1 MFRCLKLT
9 SLGKWKQNI
18 KPIKIMRRIKEHKN
32 FSALVFS
39 HVGRRYKMKRRRLVW
54 LKKAGL
60 ASRNIVH
67 FLKKVILRCIGLCFH
82 YHHKMKVAAFVL
94 LINNSCIC
102 VIFSGESPQHNVFE
116 LKRQIHSFSREISLF
131 STIFRSN
138 IHAAFQRVVQ
148 SFAVL
153 TETVERK

>member
-1 MFRCLKLT
+1 
-9 SLGKWKQNI
+9 
-18 KPIKIMRRIKEHKN
+18 MRRIKEHKN

-39 HVGRRYKMKRRRLVW
+39 HVGRRYQ
-54 LKKAGL
+54 
-60 ASRNIVH
+60 
-67 FLKKVILRCIGLCFH
+67 
-82 YHHKMKVAAFVL
+82 MKVAAFVL

>member
-1 MFRCLKLT
+1 MCLFPAICNLT
-9 SLGKWKQNI
+9 IHDLLAAECYPINESCLRVLKTYKSRQMETKH

-39 HVGRRYKMKRRRLVW
+39 HVGRRYQ
-54 LKKAGL
+54 
-60 ASRNIVH
+60 
-67 FLKKVILRCIGLCFH
+67 
-82 YHHKMKVAAFVL
+82 MKVAAFVL